1 MGKLTPQ
8 QLDFLRSLKTL
19 DDDDTVRFKEI
30 IKQKL
35 IESDMLMY
43 LLNNKELVE
52 ADADNS
58 DYIGVNIFPYFV
70 YTPTIHN
77 VMNLLCFDVEQ
88 KEEYRHP
95 KTVKVCYI
103 RFYIL
108 CDDKTGI
115 EKSTGIA
122 RHDLIAAMIKR
133 IFNWSNMFGKQIR
146 LVSDIPSVTDTD
158 YATRT
163 LTFEGEFPNN
173 IVQSYEDSKTTR
185 VINKIRI

>member
-1 MGKLTPQ
+1 MGELTPQ

-19 DDDDTVRFKEI
+19 DDDDTVRIKEI

-52 ADADNS
+52 TDADNS

-88 KEEYRHP
+88 KEEYRYT

-103 RFYIL
+103 HFYIL
-108 CDDKTGI
+108 CDNKTGI
-115 EKSTGIA
+115 EKSTGVA
-122 RHDLIAAMIKR
+122 RHDLIAAIIKR

-146 LVSDIPSVTDTD
+146 LVNDISSVTDTD

-173 IVQSYEDSKTTR
+173 IVQSYEDNKHTR